1 MRARLH
7 KTRHDEDGERFAVVE
22 IHDRAPVV
30 ERAGSEFTI
39 EEALRALRER
49 GVAEDEALAMLRSA
63 RIAFW
68 GGQSEDLIA
77 AAVEGWTVH

>member
-22 IHDRAPVV
+22 IHDWARVV

-39 EEALRALRER
+39 EEAFRALHER
-49 GVAEDEALAMLRSA
+49 GIAEDEALAMLRSA

-68 GGQSEDLIA
+68 RGLSNESIA
-77 AAVEGWTVH
+77 ATVEGWTVH

>member
-7 KTRHDEDGERFAVVE
+7 KTRHDADGERFAVVE
-22 IHDRAPVV
+22 IHDRACVV

-49 GVAEDEALAMLRSA
+49 GVAEDEALAMLRTA

-68 GGQSEDLIA
+68 HGLSDESIA
-77 AAVEGWTVH
+77 ATVEGWTVH

>member
-7 KTRHDEDGERFAVVE
+7 KTRHDAHGERFAVVE
-22 IHDRAPVV
+22 IHDRACVV

-39 EEALRALRER
+39 EQALRVLHDR
-49 GVAEDEALAMLRSA
+49 GVAEEEALAMLRSA

-68 GGQSEDLIA
+68 GGLSDDSIA
-77 AAVEGWTVH
+77 ATVEGWTVH

>member
-7 KTRHDEDGERFAVVE
+7 KTRHDADGERFAVVE
-22 IHDRAPVV
+22 IHDRACVV

-39 EEALRALRER
+39 EEALRVLQER

-68 GGQSEDLIA
+68 HGLSHETIA
-77 AAVEGWTVH
+77 ATLEGWTVH

>member
-7 KTRHDEDGERFAVVE
+7 KTRHDADGARFAVVE
-22 IHDRAPVV
+22 VHDRACVV

-39 EEALRALRER
+39 EEALRVLHER

-68 GGQSEDLIA
+68 RGLTDDSIA
-77 AAVEGWTVH
+77 ATVEGWTVH

>member
-1 MRARLH
+1 MRATLH
-7 KTRHDEDGERFAVVE
+7 KTRHDADGERFAVVE
-22 IHDRAPVV
+22 IHDRACVV

-39 EEALRALRER
+39 EEALRVLRER

-68 GGQSEDLIA
+68 RGLTDDSIA

>member
-1 MRARLH
+1 MRATLH

-22 IHDRAPVV
+22 VHDRARVV

-68 GGQSEDLIA
+68 RGLSDESIA
-77 AAVEGWTVH
+77 ATVEGWTVH